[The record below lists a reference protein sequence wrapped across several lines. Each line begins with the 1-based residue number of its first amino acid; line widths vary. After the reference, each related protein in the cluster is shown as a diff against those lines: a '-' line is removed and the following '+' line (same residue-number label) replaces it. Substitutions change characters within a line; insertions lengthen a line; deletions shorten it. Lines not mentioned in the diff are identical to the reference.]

1 MFTHARS
8 GAVRGHCFQLVLA
21 VVLYFVVAPS
31 QASTLTDSRIESFMA
46 SLQDMQAIFEDSGEY
61 SLDEELADDEDD
73 MDMDFANVYS
83 SMVEELS
90 NHPPTQRKVSAIAK
104 RHGFESLAEW
114 ARSGDQIYTAY
125 MAINMEGQPA
135 MDESAMENYMASL
148 EHMPEEEKNNIRRM
162 MGNAIK
168 SNESIRNAPT
178 EDIEAV
184 RPYLDEITALHDM
197 DAN

>member
-1 MFTHARS
+1 MLTHVRS
-8 GAVRGHCFQLVLA
+8 GAVRGHCFQLVWA
-21 VVLYFVVAPS
+21 VALYFVVAPS
-31 QASTLTDSRIESFMA
+31 QASTLTDSTIESFMA
-46 SLQDMQAIFEDSGEY
+46 SLQDMQAIFEDSGED
-61 SLDEELADDEDD
+61 SPDEELADDDD
-73 MDMDFANVYS
+73 MDFTSVYS
-83 SMVEELS
+83 GMVEELS

-114 ARSGDQIYTAY
+114 ARSGDRIYTAY

-135 MDESAMENYMASL
+135 MEESAMENYMASL

-162 MGNAIK
+162 MGSAIK

-184 RPYLDEITALHDM
+184 RPYLDEITALHEM

>member
-1 MFTHARS
+1 MLTHISSGTMHAR
-8 GAVRGHCFQLVLA
+8 CFQLVLA
-21 VVLYFVVAPS
+21 VALYLVVAPS
-31 QASTLTDSRIESFMA
+31 QASSLTDSTIESFMA
-46 SLQDMQAIFEDSGEY
+46 SLQDMQAIFEDSGED
-61 SLDEELADDEDD
+61 SLDEEFADEGDD
-73 MDMDFANVYS
+73 MDFTSVYS

-114 ARSGDQIYTAY
+114 ARSGDRIYTAY

-135 MDESAMENYMASL
+135 MEENAMENYMASL

-162 MGNAIK
+162 MGSAIK

-184 RPYLDEITALHDM
+184 RPYLDDITALHEM